1 MYEYLIGKIT
11 AINPHY
17 IVVEVNGIGYQLQ
30 VANPFRYEENTT
42 QKVYV
47 YQAVR
52 ENDVTLY
59 GFYDLAEKQLFLKLI
74 SVSGIGPKSALAILA
89 TNDQGGFVAA
99 INADDEAYLTKFPSI
114 GKKTAKQIILDLK
127 GKMDDIETPTPMVD
141 QQNLALDFDNEQ
153 PYLKE
158 ALEAM
163 LSLGYTKTEVKKV
176 SQKLKD
182 FQADSTDAY
191 LSAALKLVLTIN
203 CRNFRGKFSKDCS
216 AIQ

>member
-127 GKMDDIETPTPMVD
+127 GKMDDIETSTPMVD

-191 LSAALKLVLTIN
+191 LSAALKLVL
-203 CRNFRGKFSKDCS
+203 KK
-216 AIQ
+216 

>member
-191 LSAALKLVLTIN
+191 LSAALKLVL
-203 CRNFRGKFSKDCS
+203 KK
-216 AIQ
+216 

>member
-11 AINPHY
+11 TINPHY

-141 QQNLALDFDNEQ
+141 QQNLTLDFDNEQ

-191 LSAALKLVLTIN
+191 LSAALKLVL
-203 CRNFRGKFSKDCS
+203 KK
-216 AIQ
+216 

>member
-11 AINPHY
+11 AVNPHY
-17 IVVEVNGIGYQLQ
+17 IVVEVNGIGYRIQ
-30 VANPFRYEENTT
+30 VANPFRYQEG
-42 QKVYV
+42 QQKKVYV

-99 INADDEAYLTKFPSI
+99 INADDEVYLTKFPSI

-127 GKMDDIETPTPMVD
+127 GKLDEIETPTPMVD
-141 QQNLALDFDNEQ
+141 QQDLALNFDEES
-153 PYLKE
+153 PALKE
-158 ALEAM
+158 AMEAM

-176 SQKLKD
+176 GKKLTQFNGKT
-182 FQADSTDAY
+182 TDDY
-191 LSAALKLVLTIN
+191 LREALKLVL
-203 CRNFRGKFSKDCS
+203 KK
-216 AIQ
+216 

>member
-141 QQNLALDFDNEQ
+141 QQNLTLDFDDEQ

-191 LSAALKLVLTIN
+191 LSAALKLVL
-203 CRNFRGKFSKDCS
+203 KK
-216 AIQ
+216 

>member
-1 MYEYLIGKIT
+1 MYEYLIGIIT
-11 AINPHY
+11 AVNPHY
-17 IVVEVNGIGYQLQ
+17 IVVEVNGIGYRVQ
-30 VANPFRYEENTT
+30 VANPFRYQENQT

-59 GFYDLAEKQLFLKLI
+59 GFFDLAEKQLFLKLI

-99 INADDEAYLTKFPSI
+99 INANDEAYLTKFPSI

-127 GKMDDIETPTPMVD
+127 GKMDDIQTPTPIID
-141 QQNLALDFDNEQ
+141 QQNLALNFDEES
-153 PYLKE
+153 PFLKE

-176 SQKLKD
+176 AKKLESFNGK
-182 FQADSTDAY
+182 STDEY
-191 LSAALKLVLTIN
+191 LSAALKLVL
-203 CRNFRGKFSKDCS
+203 KK
-216 AIQ
+216 

>member
-114 GKKTAKQIILDLK
+114 GKKTDKQIILDLK

-141 QQNLALDFDNEQ
+141 QQNLTLDFDDEQ

-191 LSAALKLVLTIN
+191 LSAALKLVL
-203 CRNFRGKFSKDCS
+203 KK
-216 AIQ
+216 

>member
-191 LSAALKLVLTIN
+191 LSAALKLIL
-203 CRNFRGKFSKDCS
+203 KK
-216 AIQ
+216 

>member
-74 SVSGIGPKSALAILA
+74 SGSGIGPKSALAILA

-141 QQNLALDFDNEQ
+141 QQNLTLDFDNEQ

-191 LSAALKLVLTIN
+191 LSAALKLVL
-203 CRNFRGKFSKDCS
+203 KK
-216 AIQ
+216 

>member
-99 INADDEAYLTKFPSI
+99 INAEI
-114 GKKTAKQIILDLK
+114 GRAH
-127 GKMDDIETPTPMVD
+127 V
-141 QQNLALDFDNEQ
+141 
-153 PYLKE
+153 
-158 ALEAM
+158 
-163 LSLGYTKTEVKKV
+163 
-176 SQKLKD
+176 
-182 FQADSTDAY
+182 
-191 LSAALKLVLTIN
+191 
-203 CRNFRGKFSKDCS
+203 
-216 AIQ
+216 

>member
-30 VANPFRYEENTT
+30 VANPFRYEENST

-89 TNDQGGFVAA
+89 TNDQVGFVAA

-176 SQKLKD
+176 SKKLKD

-191 LSAALKLVLTIN
+191 LSAALKLVL
-203 CRNFRGKFSKDCS
+203 KK
-216 AIQ
+216 

>member
-30 VANPFRYEENTT
+30 VANPFRYEENST

-127 GKMDDIETPTPMVD
+127 GKMDDIKTPTPMVD

-191 LSAALKLVLTIN
+191 LSAALKLVL
-203 CRNFRGKFSKDCS
+203 KK
-216 AIQ
+216 